1 MVRTAEAKTKRSLIT
16 PELPFPKGRGGAR
29 KGAGRKAELDPRG
42 KRVHS
47 THTKRPAFT
56 RHRPLLVT
64 VNFVQGLPSFR
75 RADLGAR
82 VCAAIQAG
90 NQREDFRVVHL
101 GLLSNH
107 LHMICE
113 ADGPEALASGMKGLG
128 GRIAKAVNAVLRRKG
143 AVVSGRFDLQVLQ
156 SLQQVRNAV
165 AYVLR
170 NGEHHGVLHPWR
182 SGYGVPTV
190 DRWTSAAWFS
200 GWIDPVLNVP
210 DGGCGAGVVRPAR
223 SYLMYKAFEERGL
236 SYRDPIP
243 GQHKRHVA
251 MKRRAREHARA
262 ARAQA

>member
-1 MVRTAEAKTKRSLIT
+1 MARKATTKRPQMT

-29 KGAGRKAELDPRG
+29 TGAGRKAELDERG
-42 KRVHS
+42 KRLHS
-47 THTKRPAFT
+47 THSKRPVFT

-64 VNFVQGLPSFR
+64 VNFVQGLPSLR

-82 VCAAIQAG
+82 GCAAIQAG

-101 GLLSNH
+101 ALLSNH

-113 ADGPEALASGMKGLG
+113 ADGPEALARGMKGLG

-143 AVVSGRFDLQVLQ
+143 AVVSGRYDLQVLR
-156 SLQQVRNAV
+156 SLEQVRHAV

-170 NGEHHGVLHPWR
+170 NGEHHGIGHPWR
-182 SGYGVPTV
+182 TGDGVPTV

-200 GWIDPVLNVP
+200 GWSDPVLNVP
-210 DGGCGAGVVRPAR
+210 EGGCGAGVVRPAR
-223 SYLMYKAFEERGL
+223 CYLMYKAFEVDGL

-243 GQHKRHVA
+243 GIRKRHVA
-251 MKRRAREHARA
+251 MKRRAREDVGAT
-262 ARAQA
+262 RAQT